1 MSKDIQCELI
11 QAPNLNWSTEATNS
25 DKSRFKNQQT
35 VEEKPEENEPNDRVE
50 NEAQNGPGSQNG
62 PKNGP
67 QNGSQNG
74 SQYGSQNDRET
85 FSVSDGETTR
95 IMEELGKGRETF
107 SSSDG
112 ETSSEMIT
120 WLEEK
125 VRFNPGIH
133 AKVKRMIFEALS
145 ELIGFFFHLLRSI
158 ILNIP
163 GFNLKMIAKDNAN
176 KSTL

>member
-74 SQYGSQNDRET
+74 SQNDRET

-125 VRFNPGIH
+125 VGFNPGIH

-158 ILNIP
+158 ILKIP